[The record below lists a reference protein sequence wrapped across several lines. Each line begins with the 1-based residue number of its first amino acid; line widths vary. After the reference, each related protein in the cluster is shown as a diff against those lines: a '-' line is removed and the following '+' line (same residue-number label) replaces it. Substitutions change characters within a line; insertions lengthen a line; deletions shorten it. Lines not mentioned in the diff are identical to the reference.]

1 MSHPGSISHPSAA
14 ASFRALDRDNNGC
27 LSFSEY
33 LQAAD
38 NKPLLGSKIPRNSD
52 QILWASTLPS
62 TSNQT
67 IPHAIHRLELAETFA
82 CCQQGTTQNQSRRQ
96 QQIQHRAQ
104 GPDTPFQLARELPAK
119 SSSEDILLASST
131 TIHIGLADQL
141 TDESRD
147 ESALSAVVMA
157 LKEINRDPDLL
168 PNHSLVLSVQDS
180 RCDESYGTK
189 AAAKLQDVHV
199 RAVIGT
205 RCSSAS
211 MSAQQLLEMYDIPQ
225 ISNWATS
232 PYLSRTDDAGDAY
245 PFFMRTI
252 PSDKHEAM
260 AMADLVRYYNWTT
273 VVTVAQN
280 DEYGKGGISEFHKAA
295 EGLNITVAA
304 RLVHERDEDD
314 FSDLIKTLRD
324 TRVFVI
330 VVYSYHEPT
339 SRLYE
344 QARAQQVGGDGFV
357 WIGAS
362 STRLTHAPS
371 FLTVTVWANLE
382 TARYREF
389 VERWESQPATFD
401 EETGECSAELD
412 AVGEPIWRRSD
423 VNGNSVC
430 VGKNYSSE
438 SPNLTSVYAYDA
450 AYVVARALHE
460 LLEVEGREEVV
471 GAELRDAM
479 LAQNFTGISG
489 AVAFDSVGDRSEGYM
504 YEVLNHVGNSSL
516 QRVAMWSP
524 ESGYDEGCWGGAV
537 ECWEVQWSTVANTFP
552 IHTKYAILGVTDVI
566 YYADGTFHDL
576 SGQITAGTRMAINE
590 INANPHLLRN
600 TRLYMALL
608 DDKCDYDAGAD
619 AAYRSMNDG
628 AIAFVGMGCSSSS
641 EGAQSVLNH
650 PNIPQISSGATSPE
664 LAREAGGEDVQDRFP
679 FFMRTAT
686 SDLVQATTIAD
697 MVRYYGWTAV
707 VTVARD
713 DSYGRGGIAAFQE
726 QALVRNITIVAQLTY
741 AVGATEFS
749 ELTQELWNAR
759 AFVFVIFGLW
769 VETELL
775 IVQAFERGVG
785 GDGYV
790 WILSEASC
798 GDSLTVEDS
807 NLTTHELNA
816 ILRGL
821 LCVEPFYNTSTQA
834 YLEFAER
841 WESQPSTLD
850 EDTGECGAEVDAVG
864 SPLWRWTAQAAKL
877 TNYDVCIGG
886 NFTIADLTHRHALA
900 YDAAYVVARALHEL
914 LEVEGREEVVGAE
927 LRDAM
932 LAQNFTGA
940 SGAVAFDSV
949 GDRSEGIKYEVLN
962 HVGNSSLQRVA
973 MWSPE
978 SGYDEGCWGGAIEC
992 WEVQWS
998 TDDNSHPSHS
1008 RFLLVGVA
1016 LNLQLP
1022 DIPPT
1027 LSSVH
1032 MAIEELNSDSNF
1044 LPAFQLRFQLNDTKC
1059 NTEAALDSAKSFERR
1074 HVDVV
1079 LGASCSGASMSMQDW
1094 LSRDSIAQISGSAT
1108 SMSLSTSAA
1117 SSSDPYPYFLRTI
1130 PSDVFQ
1136 VEVMAEMVAHYG
1148 WTVVATVAEDSAY
1161 ATSGTDAFHDL
1172 APQMG
1177 ISIAAA
1183 LTYDI
1188 DEVDFAEVVQGLLE
1202 AQVYII
1208 VTFGRPDTTGMLM
1221 EQAYSAGVG
1230 GKGYVWIGSE
1240 ATTVSE
1246 PWESMSDDLTVE
1258 EKNAIMRGFLSIHPY
1273 IDKSAPQYAEFLQR
1287 WRSKAPTIDEG
1298 TGECSAE
1305 VDAAGAPIWR
1315 RYDFDGNLTTY
1326 VACLGMNYS
1335 SQLPDAYAAYF
1346 FDAVHVAARA
1356 LHELLEVE
1364 GREEVVGA
1372 ELRDAMLAQNF
1383 IGISGAVAF
1392 DSVGDRSEGIK
1403 YEVLNH
1409 AGNSSL
1415 QRVAMWSPE
1424 SGYDEGCWGGAIEC
1438 WEVQWSTGNEGYGNA
1453 PADGQCEEGAEF
1465 SVLDSRCTPCP
1476 SGAFH
1481 NASTGICAP
1490 CPRGSVSRV
1499 EGATACEWCRDI
1511 GAALYQSLEGQSA
1524 CLLCPEGAD
1533 CSDGYSVVGSS
1544 GYWRDSDIR
1553 DQFYQCD
1560 KESLCTGESQVYSG
1574 PGCLE
1579 GHTGPLC
1586 MVCEQGYQRTDPFTR
1601 TECERCGAHQR
1612 TSRLQWV
1619 VLFCTVLP
1627 CFLGVLAF
1635 LYWPYIRNYVQHN
1648 RKRTAAG
1655 QQAGKADQAGS
1666 ELSKGEHLALGMA
1679 SEVQTQ
1685 AGTLAMAEQIAA
1697 SSEGADQGSA
1707 TSAEAPDFGFTQQS
1721 SAHQKVEILRAMA
1734 IRNGMDAY
1742 SWMVVGLSGVSS
1754 GAVGAWEASG
1764 LGRTLSRDI
1773 EKMAAAGFGTYALCT
1788 QIMSSMISFTQ
1799 VIGSF
1804 RGFDM
1809 EWPRS
1814 LRNAFALLDIG
1825 QLFSISTLDFQC
1837 DLGNQTVHSRYPIW
1851 ISCVT
1856 MVIGAL
1862 GLMHLATYTSLIH
1875 NSQVFRTVNFK
1886 ALIFVLFFLYPIFS
1900 AKFLLLFP
1908 CRSFYGDVYM
1918 LHDLSE
1924 SCDTSE
1930 HARMVL
1936 LGSLGGILLFIGGV
1950 PLFFVWCLK
1959 HFRIPYLLE
1968 EKRSDARISNL
1979 LAYFIAQPVLSR
1991 PAIELRRDE
2000 VDPEVL
2006 DIVYS
2011 HFICGDAHS
2020 LQDRCAALEDYC
2032 ATAAV
2037 QQAPAATAPRL
2048 SIDQIV
2054 HRNSLFES
2062 RVAYV
2067 VEGVEGACD
2076 SGKMGQDVDHNDRAV
2091 KMSTLLT
2098 RARMPSHRYEL
2109 HSPKWMLWTAIAPGK
2124 MRPIHK
2130 LECEAITQIGFLFT
2144 AYRPECWYF
2153 EIVET
2158 FRKLAFVA
2166 LPVLSPD
2173 IEFQL
2178 FCSMVLC
2185 MVNVSGLHFFHPNV
2199 STMNHNI
2206 KLFFAYV
2213 LTLNCFYGWITLA
2226 GMVSEGNET
2235 VSATV
2240 LALLNILAFTIPG
2253 FLSLLLM
2260 VMTINS
2266 MFPKNP
2272 FSRLITGRRKDSEDA
2287 DNGNDL
2293 GIDALSGD

>member
-1 MSHPGSISHPSAA
+1 
-14 ASFRALDRDNNGC
+14 
-27 LSFSEY
+27 
-33 LQAAD
+33 
-38 NKPLLGSKIPRNSD
+38 
-52 QILWASTLPS
+52 
-62 TSNQT
+62 
-67 IPHAIHRLELAETFA
+67 
-82 CCQQGTTQNQSRRQ
+82 
-96 QQIQHRAQ
+96 
-104 GPDTPFQLARELPAK
+104 
-119 SSSEDILLASST
+119 
-131 TIHIGLADQL
+131 
-141 TDESRD
+141 
-147 ESALSAVVMA
+147 
-157 LKEINRDPDLL
+157 
-168 PNHSLVLSVQDS
+168 
-180 RCDESYGTK
+180 
-189 AAAKLQDVHV
+189 
-199 RAVIGT
+199 
-205 RCSSAS
+205 
-211 MSAQQLLEMYDIPQ
+211 
-225 ISNWATS
+225 
-232 PYLSRTDDAGDAY
+232 
-245 PFFMRTI
+245 
-252 PSDKHEAM
+252 
-260 AMADLVRYYNWTT
+260 
-273 VVTVAQN
+273 
-280 DEYGKGGISEFHKAA
+280 
-295 EGLNITVAA
+295 
-304 RLVHERDEDD
+304 
-314 FSDLIKTLRD
+314 
-324 TRVFVI
+324 
-330 VVYSYHEPT
+330 
-339 SRLYE
+339 
-344 QARAQQVGGDGFV
+344 
-357 WIGAS
+357 
-362 STRLTHAPS
+362 
-371 FLTVTVWANLE
+371 
-382 TARYREF
+382 
-389 VERWESQPATFD
+389 
-401 EETGECSAELD
+401 
-412 AVGEPIWRRSD
+412 
-423 VNGNSVC
+423 
-430 VGKNYSSE
+430 
-438 SPNLTSVYAYDA
+438 
-450 AYVVARALHE
+450 
-460 LLEVEGREEVV
+460 
-471 GAELRDAM
+471 
-479 LAQNFTGISG
+479 
-489 AVAFDSVGDRSEGYM
+489 
-504 YEVLNHVGNSSL
+504 
-516 QRVAMWSP
+516 
-524 ESGYDEGCWGGAV
+524 
-537 ECWEVQWSTVANTFP
+537 
-552 IHTKYAILGVTDVI
+552 
-566 YYADGTFHDL
+566 
-576 SGQITAGTRMAINE
+576 
-590 INANPHLLRN
+590 
-600 TRLYMALL
+600 
-608 DDKCDYDAGAD
+608 
-619 AAYRSMNDG
+619 
-628 AIAFVGMGCSSSS
+628 
-641 EGAQSVLNH
+641 
-650 PNIPQISSGATSPE
+650 
-664 LAREAGGEDVQDRFP
+664 
-679 FFMRTAT
+679 
-686 SDLVQATTIAD
+686 
-697 MVRYYGWTAV
+697 
-707 VTVARD
+707 
-713 DSYGRGGIAAFQE
+713 
-726 QALVRNITIVAQLTY
+726 
-741 AVGATEFS
+741 
-749 ELTQELWNAR
+749 
-759 AFVFVIFGLW
+759 
-769 VETELL
+769 
-775 IVQAFERGVG
+775 
-785 GDGYV
+785 
-790 WILSEASC
+790 
-798 GDSLTVEDS
+798 
-807 NLTTHELNA
+807 
-816 ILRGL
+816 
-821 LCVEPFYNTSTQA
+821 
-834 YLEFAER
+834 
-841 WESQPSTLD
+841 
-850 EDTGECGAEVDAVG
+850 
-864 SPLWRWTAQAAKL
+864 
-877 TNYDVCIGG
+877 
-886 NFTIADLTHRHALA
+886 
-900 YDAAYVVARALHEL
+900 
-914 LEVEGREEVVGAE
+914 
-927 LRDAM
+927 
-932 LAQNFTGA
+932 
-940 SGAVAFDSV
+940 
-949 GDRSEGIKYEVLN
+949 
-962 HVGNSSLQRVA
+962 
-973 MWSPE
+973 
-978 SGYDEGCWGGAIEC
+978 
-992 WEVQWS
+992 
-998 TDDNSHPSHS
+998 
-1008 RFLLVGVA
+1008 
-1016 LNLQLP
+1016 
-1022 DIPPT
+1022 
-1027 LSSVH
+1027 
-1032 MAIEELNSDSNF
+1032 
-1044 LPAFQLRFQLNDTKC
+1044 
-1059 NTEAALDSAKSFERR
+1059 
-1074 HVDVV
+1074 
-1079 LGASCSGASMSMQDW
+1079 
-1094 LSRDSIAQISGSAT
+1094 
-1108 SMSLSTSAA
+1108 
-1117 SSSDPYPYFLRTI
+1117 
-1130 PSDVFQ
+1130 
-1136 VEVMAEMVAHYG
+1136 
-1148 WTVVATVAEDSAY
+1148 
-1161 ATSGTDAFHDL
+1161 
-1172 APQMG
+1172 MG

-1424 SGYDEGCWGGAIEC
+1424 SGYDEG
-1438 WEVQWSTGNEGYGNA
+1438 
-1453 PADGQCEEGAEF
+1453 
-1465 SVLDSRCTPCP
+1465 
-1476 SGAFH
+1476 
-1481 NASTGICAP
+1481 
-1490 CPRGSVSRV
+1490 
-1499 EGATACEWCRDI
+1499 DI

-1799 VIGSF
+1799 V
-1804 RGFDM
+1804 RA
-1809 EWPRS
+1809 R
-1814 LRNAFALLDIG
+1814 
-1825 QLFSISTLDFQC
+1825 
-1837 DLGNQTVHSRYPIW
+1837 LGKMIPDDDRYPIW